1 MCVPGLAAYLRAADV
16 GASDV
21 EPSDI
26 GPAAIVLIPDGPVE
40 GDRPVLATAQ
50 VTAPA
55 TAGVTAPGTTATE
68 GRA

>member
-1 MCVPGLAAYLRAADV
+1 MCVPGLAAYLRAAD
-16 GASDV
+16 AEPSDIEPSDV
-21 EPSDI
+21 EP
-26 GPAAIVLIPDGPVE
+26 AAVVLIPAGPVE
-40 GDRPVLATAQ
+40 EDRPVLVPAQ